1 MQTGGSGK
9 VNISKPGAGFAKSQ
23 TGGSNIGSMIFGMP
37 NSGMTGPNRNSV
49 TETMKKGGSFA
60 PNRSVQSS
68 CKGGMVRDENG
79 RCVMARKMKEGGI
92 AKKVTTKLVK
102 AKSGMSLKKV
112 PSGKVGLAK
121 LPTAVRNKMGY
132 MKKGGPRKSLKR
144 YQEEGEVMESAPS
157 STPAPAPVSASTPPR
172 TLANAIQ
179 DNVKL
184 GMSMNRAISLAKK
197 EFGLKKAVDPN
208 TLINA
213 IGSAATAVGSTVN
226 AFKPQ
231 PMGFNKKGGASKF
244 VSKKPAMRKGGVA
257 RKVMVKSKKK

>member
-1 MQTGGSGK
+1 MKAGGSAK
-9 VNISKPGAGFAKSQ
+9 VNISKRGAGFAKSQ
-23 TGGSNIGSMIFGMP
+23 TGGSNIGSMIFGIP
-37 NSGMTGPNRNSV
+37 NAGMTGPNRNSV

-144 YQEEGEVMESAPS
+144 YQSEGEVMEPTPAP
-157 STPAPAPVSASTPPR
+157 TPAPASTKTFADTYKANLAAGLKPR
-172 TLANAIQ
+172 
-179 DNVKL
+179 V
-184 GMSMNRAISLAKK
+184 AKK
-197 EFGLKKAVDPN
+197 EAEREMGYVQPKQRINPN
-208 TLINA
+208 SVIDA
-213 IGSAATAVGSTVN
+213 IGNVAGAAVSRIPAGN
-226 AFKPQ
+226 PPPF
-231 PMGFNKKGGASKF
+231 KKGGTSKS
-244 VSKKPAMRKGGVA
+244 VSKKSVMKKGGVT